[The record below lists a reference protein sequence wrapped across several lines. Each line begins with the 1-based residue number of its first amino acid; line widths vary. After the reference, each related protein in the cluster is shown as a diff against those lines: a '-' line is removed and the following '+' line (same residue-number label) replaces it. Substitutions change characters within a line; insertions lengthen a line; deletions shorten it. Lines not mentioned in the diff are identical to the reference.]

1 MPFNE
6 QHSMKEEK
14 QIEFEKLRHAYIVV
28 KKFLEKESGEN
39 IDSLETKIAE
49 DLSLL
54 GDDNYDMLVKFI
66 KEFEID
72 FTDFEYDKHFL
83 SEEEITD
90 PTNSILKLLTLSLWL
105 PLRTIELLTSN
116 KIKMDKPSI
125 NFPDRKVSDMTFKDL
140 LTSYIE
146 GKYTKSENVKYIV

>member
-6 QHSMKEEK
+6 QHSMKEVK

-39 IDSLETKIAE
+39 IDSMQTKIAE
-49 DLSLL
+49 DLSLF
-54 GDDNYDMLVKFI
+54 GDDNYDMLVKFS

-72 FTDFEYDKHFL
+72 FKDFEYDKHFL
-83 SEEEITD
+83 SESEILD
-90 PTNSILKLLTLSLWL
+90 PTNAILKLLTLSVWL
-105 PLRTIELLTSN
+105 PLKTIELLTSN

-125 NFPDRKVSDMTFKDL
+125 NFPERQVSDMTFKDL
-140 LTSYIE
+140 ITSYIE
-146 GKYTKSENVKYIV
+146 GKYTKSENLNYII